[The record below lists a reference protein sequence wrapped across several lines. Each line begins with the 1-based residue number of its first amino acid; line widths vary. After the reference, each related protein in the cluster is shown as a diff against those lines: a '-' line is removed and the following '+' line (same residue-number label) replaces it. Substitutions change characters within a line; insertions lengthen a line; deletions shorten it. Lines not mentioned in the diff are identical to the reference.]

1 MKKLIIIILLFYSYH
16 SFSQQV
22 ITEIERDSIVAK
34 IIRGNECF
42 DKLILSNDVII
53 QGEKV
58 ISAQNNVINSQ
69 NTLINTYGE
78 QVKVFKE
85 NELNY
90 NKLLSNEKE
99 ISKKYK
105 RKMFGWLIKG
115 VAIGVV
121 GGVLIR

>member
-1 MKKLIIIILLFYSYH
+1 MISGFTSAQSLISN
-16 SFSQQV
+16 V
-22 ITEIERDSIVAK
+22 ERDSIVSK

-105 RKMFGWLIKG
+105 RKQFGWLIKG

-121 GGVLIR
+121 GGVLIK